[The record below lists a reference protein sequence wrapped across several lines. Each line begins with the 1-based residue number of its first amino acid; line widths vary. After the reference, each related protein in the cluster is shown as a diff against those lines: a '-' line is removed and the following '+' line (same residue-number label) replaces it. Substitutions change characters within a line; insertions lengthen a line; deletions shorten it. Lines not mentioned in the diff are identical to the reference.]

1 MANAVLLTSLGCRTN
16 QEEMMSLSARL
27 VQSGHCVV
35 DAIEK
40 ADIVI
45 VNTCFVTAYAESKA
59 RRMIAAISRLRP
71 GIKICVTGCLA
82 QHSPLDIKKKL
93 PVTWVVGN
101 NFKHDIPD
109 ILSDASGGVF
119 HDDIGKK
126 KHGALPVSEQCLPP
140 NESTRTRFFLKIQE
154 GCDFA
159 CAYCVVP
166 LVRGP
171 SRSAAIAD
179 LENSCKSA
187 IAQGYREIV
196 ITGTHIGQYRDASAP
211 TEGALVDVVRRCA
224 ALEGDFRIRLSS
236 LDARDL
242 SEEFLEMIGEHPK
255 LCRHCHVSVQSLC
268 APVLAA
274 MNRPCGDFDAI
285 VNRLSAFRRRYP
297 QVGLGGDF
305 IVGFPGETA
314 DMFDETVARIESI
327 GFSYGHVFRY
337 SKRPG
342 TRAAAMDGQIDE
354 KEKNRRSARMRAVLD
369 VCHSSFVSSAMGPAA
384 IHTILVESED
394 PAGGLASNY
403 LRCDVPDCRARK
415 NSWLRAVIT
424 GTDPENGHC
433 IAAPAGA

>member
-16 QEEMMSLSARL
+16 QEEMMSLSSRL
-27 VQSGHCVV
+27 IQSGHSIV
-35 DAIEK
+35 DAIGK
-40 ADIVI
+40 ADVVI
-45 VNTCFVTAYAESKA
+45 VNTCFVTAYAETKA

-71 GIKICVTGCLA
+71 GVKICVTGCLA

-101 NFKHDIPD
+101 NFKQDIPD
-109 ILSDASGGVF
+109 ILSDESGGVY

-126 KHGALPVSEQCLPP
+126 KQDALPVSDCCIPP
-140 NESTRTRFFLKIQE
+140 SESTRTRFFLKIQE

-171 SRSAAIAD
+171 SRSAGIAD
-179 LENSCKSA
+179 LEKVCKSA
-187 IAQGYREIV
+187 IAQGYKEIV
-196 ITGTHIGQYRDASAP
+196 LTGTHIGQYRDKSMAG
-211 TEGALVDVVRRCA
+211 EGTLFDVVKRCA
-224 ALEGDFRIRLSS
+224 ALDGDFRIRLSS
-236 LDARDL
+236 LDPRDL
-242 SEEFLEMIGEHPK
+242 SDTFLEMIGEHPR

-274 MNRPCGDFDAI
+274 MNRPCGDFNAF
-285 VNRLSAFRRRYP
+285 VTRLSAFHRKYP

-305 IVGFPGETA
+305 IVGFPGETG
-314 DMFDETVARIESI
+314 DMFDETVAHAASI

-337 SKRPG
+337 SRRPG
-342 TRAAAMDGQIDE
+342 TRAATMADQIDD
-354 KEKNRRSARMRAVLD
+354 KEKSRRSQRLRAALD
-369 VCHSSFVSSAMGPAA
+369 VCHASFVSSATGEVQ
-384 IHTILVESED
+384 TILVESEN

-403 LRCDVPDCRARK
+403 LRCDVVGCRAQK
-415 NSWLRAVIT
+415 NSWLQAVIT
-424 GTDPENGHC
+424 GTDPESGHC